1 MGLFDRVTF
10 EDGIDVVVPELEVN
24 ITEVTWQTKTIRR
37 PAMEN
42 YKVTSEGRLFRQEV
56 RTESVPEEERP
67 RYDEEL
73 GGFESDIDG
82 IIGMFRTIPQGWTD
96 TNYHGIVE
104 LHRTIDDEYV
114 SLKAKFTDGD
124 LVEVR
129 LDDRR
134 EV

>member
-10 EDGIDVVVPELEVN
+10 EDGLDVVVPELDVDVS
-24 ITEVTWQTKTIRR
+24 EVTWQTKTIRR

-42 YKVTSEGRLFRQEV
+42 YKVTSTGRLFRQEV

-73 GGFESDIDG
+73 GGFESDLDG
-82 IIGMFRTIPQGWTD
+82 VIGMFRTIPQGWTD

-124 LVEVR
+124 LVELW
-129 LDDRR
+129 LDSRR
-134 EV
+134 DV